1 MQFERLLDIEDTT
14 GATQTTIQWGF
25 CVNDNQQSYIGK
37 PILFYPILKT
47 GGTTTPISFRDTPTS
62 HSQVTSY
69 IIPSNSV
76 SLSAATSTANINF
89 GNMINEYTGLNN
101 FTGTLY
107 NNYYS
112 SYIENLFLQGS
123 RLVKYTAYLPL
134 HIILN
139 YTLADILIV
148 NGQQFRINSLNI
160 NLTNNKSQI
169 ELITI

>member
-1 MQFERLLDIEDTT
+1 M
-14 GATQTTIQWGF
+14 
-25 CVNDNQQSYIGK
+25 
-37 PILFYPILKT
+37 
-47 GGTTTPISFRDTPTS
+47 
-62 HSQVTSY
+62 
-69 IIPSNSV
+69 NSV
-76 SLSAATSTANINF
+76 FSSSATSTANCNF
-89 GNMINEYTGLNN
+89 GNMRNEYTGDTS

-107 NNYYS
+107 QNYYNT
-112 SYIENLFLQGS
+112 YIANIFKQNS

-139 YTLADILIV
+139 YTLADIFVI

>member
-1 MQFERLLDIEDTT
+1 
-14 GATQTTIQWGF
+14 
-25 CVNDNQQSYIGK
+25 
-37 PILFYPILKT
+37 
-47 GGTTTPISFRDTPTS
+47 
-62 HSQVTSY
+62 
-69 IIPSNSV
+69 
-76 SLSAATSTANINF
+76 
-89 GNMINEYTGLNN
+89 MINEYTGLPNY
-101 FTGTLY
+101 TGTLY

-112 SYIENLFLQGS
+112 SYIENLFLQNS
-123 RLVKYTAYLPL
+123 RLVRYTAYLPL